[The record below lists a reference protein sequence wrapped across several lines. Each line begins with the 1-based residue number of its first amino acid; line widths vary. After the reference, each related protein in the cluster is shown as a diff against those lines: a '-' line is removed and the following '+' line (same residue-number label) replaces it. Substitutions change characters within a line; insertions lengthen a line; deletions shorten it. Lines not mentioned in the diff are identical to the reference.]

1 MDVIDLA
8 HITSATTALVGGKA
22 VGLGALLSAGER
34 VPDGFCLT
42 TEAYRSGAVPERAVL
57 TAYEHLGGGPVAVR
71 SSATAEDLPDASFA
85 GQQDTVLDVEGGDA
99 LLEAVRQCWDS
110 VHSERAVA
118 YRAGQGLETGDLA
131 MAVVVQRMITPAA
144 AGVMFT
150 ANPLTGTRTE
160 TVIDAVP
167 GLGTG
172 VVDGTMDTDHYVL
185 PGQGPFPGTQEHGC
199 LSPDQLRELQAT
211 GQRVQRALGSPQDI
225 EFAYDAE
232 GTLWLLQSR
241 PITTL
246 FPLPAG
252 TDPVQGDP
260 RVYMEVGHMQG
271 LRRPVTPMGVSVLR
285 ETTRRWLQII
295 GVDDAVV
302 DPFLVEIGG
311 RLFMDLTGLVRSP
324 RLHSRVPEMVQVYG
338 PAVARGVRRVLDDPR
353 YAPRPARPG
362 QRVFSAG
369 ATARLLLATVPASL
383 LGALRALARPAAARE
398 RAFHELE
405 QVHRQP
411 RTEPTDTA
419 ERVRSAAGLQDAT
432 MTGPMMRS
440 LPPLWAALIA
450 QGVAGWVLD
459 GILQPGELN
468 ATLRGMPHNVTTQMD
483 LKLWS
488 VAEAARPHRDLL
500 AGAAPDELAARF
512 SRGEL
517 PEFGLTAFLA
527 EYGIRGSAEID
538 VGSPRWADDPTPVFA
553 ALAGYLQVTDPDQA
567 PPARFARAA
576 VEAEA
581 ALSDL
586 VARARRARPLRARL
600 AGSMLRRSRELAGLR
615 ELPKFLWLT
624 PLAEVR
630 RQLLAA
636 GAELTGRGLLEQPE
650 DIMFLTLDEAL
661 DASHGADLRA
671 VVTGRRRE
679 HHREARGRQVP
690 GLLLSDG
697 TNPQALPDDTA
708 AEHGPDVLVGQP
720 AATGIV
726 TGPVR
731 IVHHPSEA
739 RLQPGDILVA
749 PTTDPGWTPL
759 FLTLGGLITETGST
773 IAHGPTVAR
782 EYGIP
787 AVICVPDA
795 TTLLTEGQV
804 VTIDGATGLIRMHG
818 TAGGAQPLDDPDARA
833 HRAGRPGPAALGE

>member
-1 MDVIDLA
+1 MDLIDLA
-8 HITSATTALVGGKA
+8 RITPGTTELVGGKA
-22 VGLGALLSAGER
+22 AGLGALIAAGER

-42 TEAYRSGAVPERAVL
+42 TEAYRSGTVPERAL
-57 TAYEHLGGGPVAVR
+57 LAAYERLGGGRVAVR

-85 GQQDTVLDVEGGDA
+85 GQQDTVLDVEGEHA
-99 LLEAVRQCWDS
+99 LLEAVRRCWAS

-118 YRAGQGLETGDLA
+118 YRAGQGLDAGDPA
-131 MAVVVQRMITPAA
+131 MAVVVQRMITPTA

-160 TVIDAVP
+160 TVVDAVP

-172 VVDGTMDTDHYVL
+172 VVDGSTETDHYVL
-185 PGQGPFPGTQEHGC
+185 TGHEPLPGAQAHGC
-199 LSPDQLRELQAT
+199 LSPARLRELHRT
-211 GQRVQRALGSPQDI
+211 GQRVQRALGGPQDV
-225 EFAYDAE
+225 EFAYDTD

-246 FPLPAG
+246 FPLPRG
-252 TDPVQGDP
+252 TDPVHGDP
-260 RVYMEVGHMQG
+260 RIYLEVGHMQG

-295 GVDDAVV
+295 GVDHVLV
-302 DPFLVEIGG
+302 DRFLVDIGG
-311 RLFMDLTGLVRSP
+311 RLFVDLTGFVRSP
-324 RLHSRVPEMVQVYG
+324 RLHSGVPEMVQVYG

-353 YAPRPARPG
+353 YAPRPAGPG
-362 QRVFSAG
+362 QRAFSVR
-369 ATARLLLATVPASL
+369 ATARLLLAVVPASL

-398 RAFHELE
+398 RAFRELE
-405 QVHRQP
+405 RVRRQP
-411 RTEPTDTA
+411 RNEPADPA
-419 ERVRSAAGLQDAT
+419 SRIRSASGLQDAT

-440 LPPLWAALIA
+440 LPPLWAALLA
-450 QGVAGWVLD
+450 QGVAGRLLRGV
-459 GILQPGELN
+459 LQPGELN
-468 ATLRGMPHNVTTQMD
+468 ATLRGMPHNVTTRMD
-483 LKLWS
+483 LELWS
-488 VAEAARPHRDLL
+488 VAEAGRPHRELL
-500 AGAAPDELAARF
+500 TGTAPDELAARF

-538 VGSPRWADDPTPVFA
+538 VGAPRWADDPTPVFA
-553 ALAGYLQVTDPDQA
+553 ALAGYLQVTDPEQA

-581 ALSDL
+581 ALAEL
-586 VARARRARPLRARL
+586 VDRASRTRPLRARV

-630 RQLLAA
+630 RQLLTA
-636 GAELTGRGLLEQPE
+636 GAELTERGLLEQPE
-650 DIMFLTLDEAL
+650 DVMFLTLDEAL
-661 DASHGADLRA
+661 DAAHGADLRA
-671 VVTGRRRE
+671 AVDGRRRE
-679 HHREARGRQVP
+679 HRREARRRQVP

-697 TNPQALPDDTA
+697 TNPMALPDDTV

-720 AATGIV
+720 AASGV
-726 TGPVR
+726 ATGPVR

-759 FLTLGGLITETGST
+759 FLTLGGLVTETGST

-795 TTLLTEGQV
+795 TTRLTEGQV
-804 VTIDGATGLIRMHG
+804 VTVDGATGLIRIHG
-818 TAGGAQPLDDPDARA
+818 TDDHVQRPDVQ
-833 HRAGRPGPAALGE
+833 GPPGPGA

>member
-1 MDVIDLA
+1 MDLIDLA
-8 HITSATTALVGGKA
+8 HVTPETTELVGGKA
-22 VGLGALLSAGER
+22 AGLAALIAAGER

-42 TEAYRSGAVPERAVL
+42 TEAYRSGAVPERSVL
-57 TAYEHLGGGPVAVR
+57 AAYEHLGGGPVAVR

-85 GQQDTVLDVEGGDA
+85 GQQDTVLDVEGEGA
-99 LLEAVRQCWDS
+99 LLQAIRRCWDS

-118 YRAGQGLETGDLA
+118 YRAGQALETGDLA
-131 MAVVVQRMITPAA
+131 MAVVVQRMITPTA

-172 VVDGTMDTDHYVL
+172 VVDGSMDTDHYVL
-185 PGQGPFPGTQEHGC
+185 PGHGPLPGPHDHGC
-199 LSPDQLRELQAT
+199 LSPDQLRELQQT

-241 PITTL
+241 AITTL
-246 FPLPAG
+246 FPLPPG
-252 TDPVQGDP
+252 SDPVRDDP
-260 RVYMEVGHMQG
+260 RVYMEIGHMQG

-302 DPFLVEIGG
+302 DLFLVDIGG
-311 RLFMDLTGLVRSP
+311 RLFMDLTGFVRSP

-362 QRVFSAG
+362 QRAFSAG
-369 ATARLLLATVPASL
+369 ATARLLLAVVPASL

-405 QVHRQP
+405 QARRQP
-411 RTEPTDTA
+411 LTGPADTA
-419 ERVRSAAGLQDAT
+419 SRIRSAAGLQDAT
-432 MTGPMMRS
+432 MTGPMMRA
-440 LPPLWAALIA
+440 LPPLWGALIA
-450 QGVAGWVLD
+450 QGVAGWLLRD
-459 GILQPGELN
+459 ILRPGELN

-488 VAEAARPHRDLL
+488 VAEAARPHRELL
-500 AGAAPDELAARF
+500 VGTAPDELAARF

-517 PEFGLTAFLA
+517 PELGLTAFLE

-538 VGSPRWADDPTPVFA
+538 VGSPRWADDSTPVFA

-567 PPARFARAA
+567 PPVRFARAA

-581 ALSDL
+581 AMADL
-586 VARARRARPLRARL
+586 VDRAKRTRPLRARL
-600 AGSMLRRSRELAGLR
+600 AGSLLRRSRELAGLR

-630 RQLLAA
+630 RQLLTA
-636 GAELTGRGLLEQPE
+636 GAELTGRGLLEQSQ

-679 HHREARGRQVP
+679 HHREARRRQVP

-697 TNPQALPDDTA
+697 TNPQALPDDAA
-708 AEHGPDVLVGQP
+708 AEYGPDVLVGQP
-720 AATGIV
+720 AATGV
-726 TGPVR
+726 ATGPVR

-795 TTLLTEGQV
+795 TTRLTEGQV
-804 VTIDGATGLIRMHG
+804 VTLDGATGLIQMHEKDG
-818 TAGGAQPLDDPDARA
+818 DAQRPEDLDARE
-833 HRAGRPGPAALGE
+833 HRASGPGRAAPGE

>member
-1 MDVIDLA
+1 M
-8 HITSATTALVGGKA
+8 
-22 VGLGALLSAGER
+22 
-34 VPDGFCLT
+34 PDGFCLT
-42 TEAYRSGAVPERAVL
+42 TEAYRSGAVPEGAVL
-57 TAYEHLGGGPVAVR
+57 AAYERLGGGPVAVR
-71 SSATAEDLPDASFA
+71 SSATAEDLPGASFA
-85 GQQDTVLDVEGGDA
+85 GQQDTVLDVEGEDA
-99 LLEAVRQCWDS
+99 LLAAIRLCWAS
-110 VHSERAVA
+110 VDSERAVA
-118 YRAGQGLETGDLA
+118 YRAGQGLETADVA
-131 MAVVVQRMITPAA
+131 MAVVVQRMVAPTA

-160 TVIDAVP
+160 TVVDAVA

-172 VVDGTMDTDHYVL
+172 VVDGTRNTDHYVL
-185 PGQGPFPGTQEHGC
+185 PGNGTLPGQEDRGC
-199 LSPDQLRELQAT
+199 LSADQLRELQRT

-232 GTLWLLQSR
+232 DALWLLQSR
-241 PITTL
+241 AITTL
-246 FPLPAG
+246 FPLPPG
-252 TDPVQGDP
+252 TDPVRGDP

-285 ETTRRWLQII
+285 ATTRRWLQVV

-302 DPFLVEIGG
+302 DLFLVDIGG
-311 RLFMDLTGLVRSP
+311 RLFMDLTGFVRSP
-324 RLHSRVPEMVQVYG
+324 RLHARVPDMVQVYG

-353 YAPRPARPG
+353 YAPRPPRPG
-362 QRVFSAG
+362 RRAFSPG
-369 ATARLLLATVPASL
+369 ATARLLLAVVPASL

-405 QVHRQP
+405 RVRRQRWTAP
-411 RTEPTDTA
+411 ADTA
-419 ERVRSAAGLQDAT
+419 SRIRSAAGLQDAT

-440 LPPLWAALIA
+440 LPPLWAALLA
-450 QGVAGWVLD
+450 QAVAGRLLR
-459 GILQPGELN
+459 GILRPGELN

-483 LKLWS
+483 LQLWS
-488 VAEAARPHRDLL
+488 VAESARPHRGLL
-500 AGAAPDELAARF
+500 LSTDPDELAARF

-517 PEFGLTAFLA
+517 PEFGLTAFLE
-527 EYGIRGSAEID
+527 EYGMRGSAEID

-576 VEAEA
+576 AEAEA
-581 ALSDL
+581 ALADL
-586 VARARRARPLRARL
+586 VDRARRTRPLRARL
-600 AGSMLRRSRELAGLR
+600 AGSLLRRSRELAGLR

-624 PLAEVR
+624 PLAQVR
-630 RQLLAA
+630 GQLLAA
-636 GAELTGRGLLEQPE
+636 GAELTGRGLLEQSE
-650 DIMFLTLDEAL
+650 DIMFLTLGEAL
-661 DASHGADLRA
+661 EAAHGADLRA
-671 VVTGRRRE
+671 VVTRRRRE
-679 HHREARGRQVP
+679 HDREARRRQVP

-697 TNPQALPDDTA
+697 TNPQALPDGA
-708 AEHGPDVLVGQP
+708 ADEHGPDALVGQP
-720 AATGIV
+720 AATGV
-726 TGPVR
+726 ATGPVR

-739 RLQPGDILVA
+739 RLRPGDILVA

-795 TTLLTEGQV
+795 TTRLTEGQT
-804 VTIDGATGLIRMHG
+804 VTVDGATGLIRMHAAEPTTG
-818 TAGGAQPLDDPDARA
+818 DG
-833 HRAGRPGPAALGE
+833 AGR

>member
-1 MDVIDLA
+1 MDLIDLA
-8 HITSATTALVGGKA
+8 RITPAMTELVGGKA
-22 VGLGALLSAGER
+22 AGLGALLRAGER

-42 TEAYRSGAVPERAVL
+42 TEAHRRGTVPERAVL
-57 TAYEHLGGGPVAVR
+57 AAYEHLGGGPVAVR

-85 GQQDTVLDVEGGDA
+85 GQQDTVLGVEGGDA
-99 LLEAVRQCWDS
+99 LLAAIRRCWAS
-110 VHSERAVA
+110 LNSERAVA
-118 YRAGQGLETGDLA
+118 YRAAQGLEVEEPA
-131 MAVVVQRMITPAA
+131 MAVVVQRMVDPAA

-160 TVIDAVP
+160 TVVDAVP

-172 VVDGTMDTDHYVL
+172 VVDGATDTDHYVL
-185 PGQGPFPGTQEHGC
+185 PGRGPLPGDQDHGC
-199 LSPDQLRELQAT
+199 LSPDRLRELQRT
-211 GQRVQRALGSPQDI
+211 GQRVQRALGGPQDI
-225 EFAYDAE
+225 EFAYDAD

-252 TDPVQGDP
+252 TDPVHGDP
-260 RVYMEVGHMQG
+260 RIYLEIGHMQG

-285 ETTRRWLQII
+285 ETTRRWLRII
-295 GVDDAVV
+295 GVDGAVV
-302 DPFLVEIGG
+302 DAFLVEIGG
-311 RLFMDLTGLVRSP
+311 RLFTDLTGLVRSP
-324 RLHSRVPEMVQVYG
+324 RLHSGVPEMVQVYG

-353 YAPRPARPG
+353 YAPRPAPRG
-362 QRVFSAG
+362 RRVFSAG

-398 RAFHELE
+398 RAFRELE
-405 QVHRQP
+405 RVRRQP
-411 RTEPTDTA
+411 WTEPVDTA
-419 ERVRSAAGLQDAT
+419 SRIRSAAGLQDAT

-450 QGVAGWVLD
+450 QGLAGRLLR
-459 GILQPGELN
+459 GILQPGDLN

-483 LKLWS
+483 LELWS
-488 VAEAARPHRDLL
+488 VAEAARPHRELL
-500 AGAAPDELAARF
+500 GGTAPDELAVRF

-517 PEFGLTAFLA
+517 PEFGLTAFLR

-538 VGSPRWADDPTPVFA
+538 AGSPRWADDPTPVFA
-553 ALAGYLQVTDPDQA
+553 ALAGYLQVTDPEQA

-576 VEAEA
+576 EEAEA
-581 ALSDL
+581 ALADL
-586 VARARRARPLRARL
+586 VDRAGRTRPLRARI
-600 AGSMLRRSRELAGLR
+600 AGVLLRRSRELAGLR

-630 RQLLAA
+630 RQLLTA
-636 GAELTGRGLLEQPE
+636 GAELTGRGLLERTE

-661 DASHGADLRA
+661 EAARGTDLRA

-679 HHREARGRQVP
+679 HGREARRRQVP

-697 TNPQALPDDTA
+697 TNPMALPDDDP

-720 AATGIV
+720 AATGV
-726 TGPVR
+726 ATGPVR

-787 AVICVPDA
+787 AVICVADA
-795 TTLLTEGQV
+795 TTRLAEGQV
-804 VTIDGATGLIRMHG
+804 VTIDGATGLIRLHG
-818 TAGGAQPLDDPDARA
+818 TEVPPEHEPR
-833 HRAGRPGPAALGE
+833 